1 MEGRDGPGL
10 GPSSTP
16 DSLVNGLDV
25 ECGTVKSQQESSD
38 AGSESNLART
48 GWFRVSATHAPAKR
62 TGRNRGAGGEGG
74 RFAFCA
80 HGEAIR
86 GRWMGMGCPWCSFA
100 GGRAPLSD
108 RSNAVGCLSRARIV
122 STKGL
127 ISLATSLASIVLQV
141 VYEQERISGCFGDMS
156 DAMRCCACDSASIVR
171 TRASSA

>member
-1 MEGRDGPGL
+1 VTL
-10 GPSSTP
+10 AA
-16 DSLVNGLDV
+16 
-25 ECGTVKSQQESSD
+25 SQIWHAQ
-38 AGSESNLART
+38 AGSVSLPLTRQQKERVEIAEPVERVEDLHSVPMEKRSGGG
-48 GWFRVSATHAPAKR
+48 GWGWDVP
-62 TGRNRGAGGEGG
+62 GV
-74 RFAFCA
+74 
-80 HGEAIR
+80 
-86 GRWMGMGCPWCSFA
+86 PL
-100 GGRAPLSD
+100 RADALLCLSD